1 MEEIFVEQL
10 LVGYANESTIN
21 KGYFTASG
29 SVTVIIDGNRKILVD
44 CGNPWNGEA
53 LLSALQDNALSTS
66 EITDLIITH
75 GHIDHCGNMCL
86 FTTANIYMD
95 RDLARPYSEYTTFED
110 GFEITKNVRILRT
123 PGHTDNDLSVIV
135 YNTKRGCVAITG
147 DIFEDE
153 NPDNWEPNSRY
164 VSEQKRSRSRILA
177 IADWIIPGHGAIFRN
192 KFKTIST

>member
-1 MEEIFVEQL
+1 
-10 LVGYANESTIN
+10 
-21 KGYFTASG
+21 
-29 SVTVIIDGNRKILVD
+29 
-44 CGNPWNGEA
+44 
-53 LLSALQDNALSTS
+53 
-66 EITDLIITH
+66 
-75 GHIDHCGNMCL
+75 MCL

-147 DIFEDE
+147 DIFKDE

-192 KFKTIST
+192 KFKTVST